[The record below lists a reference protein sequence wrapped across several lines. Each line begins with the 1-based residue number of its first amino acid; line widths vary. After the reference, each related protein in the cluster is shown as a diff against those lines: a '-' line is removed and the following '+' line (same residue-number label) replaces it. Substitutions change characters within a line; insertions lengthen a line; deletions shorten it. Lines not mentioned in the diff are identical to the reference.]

1 MIPLAQPLIGE
12 DELEAIR
19 SVIEDGM
26 VADGPEVRRFEREF
40 AQFCGTDHA
49 VATANGTVALHAA
62 LESID
67 IGPGDRVVT
76 TPFSFV
82 ASANAIRLAGARP
95 VFADIDPQTY
105 NLDPEATKEVI
116 DETGIDAILL
126 VHLYGLPADM
136 SAFSDIAGDNGIY
149 LIEDASQ
156 AHGARFRRQPV
167 GSFGHVATFSF
178 YPTKNMTTG
187 EGGMIVTDDER
198 LAQRAASFINHGRQG
213 GSTYDHACLGT
224 NYRMT
229 SIAAAMGRTQL
240 DRLPT
245 WISDR
250 RSNAQRL
257 TEGITTISGI
267 TPPVEP
273 PNRRHA
279 YHQYT
284 IRCENRETVKEHLAS
299 GEVESNVYYPTP
311 IPQLEAYQGYNPE
324 IPHAHRASR
333 EVLSLPVHPGVGK
346 VDISRI
352 INAVDGKP
360 ALPT

>member
-12 DELEAIR
+12 DELSAIR
-19 SVIEDGM
+19 SVIDDGM

-40 AQFCGTDHA
+40 ARYCGTEHA

-82 ASANAIRLAGARP
+82 ASANAIRLAGATP
-95 VFADIDPQTY
+95 VFADIDPQTF
-105 NLDPEATKEVI
+105 NLDPETTKEVI
-116 DETGIDAILL
+116 EETGIDAILL
-126 VHLYGLPADM
+126 VHLYGLPSDLR
-136 SAFSDIAGDNGIY
+136 AFSDLAEDNGIY

-156 AHGARFRRQPV
+156 AHGARYRGQPV

-187 EGGMIVTDDER
+187 EGGMIVTDDGR
-198 LAQRAASFINHGRQG
+198 LAQRAASFINHGRRD
-213 GSTYDHACLGT
+213 GSTYDHSCLGT

-229 SIAAAMGRTQL
+229 SIAAAIGRTQL
-240 DRLPT
+240 DRLPN
-245 WISDR
+245 WIRDR

-257 TEGITTISGI
+257 SAGINSISGI
-267 TPPVEP
+267 TPPLEP
-273 PNRRHA
+273 SNRRHV

-284 IRCENRETVKEHLAS
+284 IRCENREKVRDHLATA
-299 GEVESNVYYPTP
+299 EIESNVYYPTP
-311 IPQLEAYQGYNPE
+311 IPKLRAYQGYNPD
-324 IPHAHRASR
+324 IPLAQRASR
-333 EVLSLPVHPGVGK
+333 EVLSLPVHPGVGTA
-346 VDISRI
+346 DISQI

-360 ALPT
+360 ALQT